1 MSESVPPSG
10 PSKFPPRHSPADSA
24 GDFEVQVR
32 LFSEKYNEL
41 LTHFFQ
47 ATAERTRT
55 YWLLASLM
63 RHHSVRTANAM
74 AFDLFLALVPMLGL
88 AGWTASA
95 LVRSRVDDI
104 SASAFLTKLTPG
116 QIDEFIGQH
125 FEAMSKAH
133 LAPFA
138 ALAGWWLV
146 SSAFDTMMGVFQET
160 FDCRQRSWLEKR
172 LISLAF
178 ALLGMIVLGVGGG
191 LGVLA
196 TVTPPEFLKPIFDS
210 LEYLGLI
217 KTAAFFVSFLITA
230 AFFAILYRYSI
241 SRPDRKRR
249 VWPGAWV
256 ATLLGAGATVGLG
269 YYAANIARYALFYGG
284 LAAIIVVLL
293 WLWLWSTAILV
304 GAELNVAL
312 EDVLFART
320 SVPASPSGRDA
331 GIGTGADPE
340 I

>member
-1 MSESVPPSG
+1 M
-10 PSKFPPRHSPADSA
+10 
-24 GDFEVQVR
+24 QVR
-32 LFSEKYNEL
+32 LFSEKYNAI
-41 LTHFFQ
+41 LTHFFR

-55 YWLLASLM
+55 YWLLASLF

-104 SASAFLTKLTPG
+104 STSAFLTKLTPE
-116 QIDEFIGQH
+116 QIDGFIGQH

-160 FDCRQRSWLEKR
+160 FDCRQRSWFEKR

-196 TVTPPEFLKPIFDS
+196 TVAPPGILKAVFDS
-210 LEYLGLI
+210 LTVLGLI
-217 KTAAFFVSFLITA
+217 KVAAFLVSFLITA
-230 AFFAILYRYSI
+230 TFFAVLYRYSI
-241 SRPDRKRR
+241 SRPGRKRR
-249 VWPGAWV
+249 VWPGAWT
-256 ATLLGAGATVGLG
+256 ASFLGASATVGLG
-269 YYAANIARYALFYGG
+269 FYATNIARYALFYGG
-284 LAAIIVVLL
+284 LAAIIIVLL

-320 SVPASPSGRDA
+320 SLPGEARSASSDDV
-331 GIGTGADPE
+331 GIGARTDSE